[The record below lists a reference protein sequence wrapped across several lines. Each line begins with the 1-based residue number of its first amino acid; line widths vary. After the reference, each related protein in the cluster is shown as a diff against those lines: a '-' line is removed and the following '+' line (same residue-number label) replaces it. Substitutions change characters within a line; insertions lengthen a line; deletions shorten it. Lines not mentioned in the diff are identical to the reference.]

1 MSTFP
6 IPFTRRQTLAGL
18 AATLAT
24 PLGAWAQSDKVV
36 KFILPVSP
44 GSGVDGIARASSNA
58 LSKALGQTI
67 VIENQ
72 PGAGGVVGTSAMIKS
87 APDGLTLS
95 MVSNNHVIYPAVLKS
110 VPFDPVA
117 DITPIAVIGATPLV
131 LVINP
136 KVPATNMKELVA
148 LFKANPGKYNY
159 ASSGNGTILHL
170 APEMFKDV
178 TQTFVTHIP
187 YRGVAP
193 MVQDI
198 IAGQVDMGVLALPS
212 AQAHIKAG
220 TMRAICV
227 SAPARIPAAPEI
239 PTSAEQGYPGYLVE
253 GWIAVVGPRVCPDQ
267 VKRIHKVAIAF
278 ATAEVKEA
286 MAKQGNTIN
295 ISTPECA
302 LAHFKS
308 ELVKYAGLVKKG
320 CCAAVPA
327 GTGSVVCLEFSQ
339 GAGRREKF
347 PDCRFW
353 RRNS

>member
-1 MSTFP
+1 MSFP
-6 IPFTRRQTLAGL
+6 TRDLSRRQTLLRLSALAGGV
-18 AATLAT
+18 AAFGTPATL
-24 PLGAWAQSDKVV
+24 LAQTSDKAV
-36 KFILPVSP
+36 KFILPVSA
-44 GSGVDGIARASSNA
+44 GSGVDGIARAAQNA
-58 LSKALGQTI
+58 ISKALGQG
-67 VIENQ
+67 VVFENQ
-72 PGAGGVVGTSAMIKS
+72 PGAGGVVGTAAMIKS

-95 MVSNNHVIYPAVLKS
+95 MVSNNHVIYPSVLKS

-136 KVPATNMKELVA
+136 KVPANNMKELVA

-220 TMRAICV
+220 SMRAICV
-227 SAPARIPAAPEI
+227 SAPARIPAAPDI
-239 PTSAEQGYPGYLVE
+239 PTSTELGYPGYMVE
-253 GWIAVVGPRVCPDQ
+253 GWIAVVGPKGMAPEL
-267 VKRIHKVAIAF
+267 VKRINAAF
-278 ATAEVKEA
+278 LAAFSTAEVKEA
-286 MAKQGNTIN
+286 MARQGNTIN
-295 ISTPECA
+295 VSTPEFA
-302 LAHFKS
+302 QAHFRS
-308 ELVKYAGLVKKG
+308 ELVKYAALVKKAG
-320 CCAAVPA
+320 VVP
-327 GTGSVVCLEFSQ
+327 Q
-339 GAGRREKF
+339 
-347 PDCRFW
+347 
-353 RRNS
+353 